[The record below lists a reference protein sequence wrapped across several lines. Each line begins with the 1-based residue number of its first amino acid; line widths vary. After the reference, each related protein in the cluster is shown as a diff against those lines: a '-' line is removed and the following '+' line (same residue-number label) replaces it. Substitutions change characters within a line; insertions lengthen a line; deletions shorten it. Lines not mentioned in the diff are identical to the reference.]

1 MYEILHLLKKCTLPD
16 VSNSMHIIA
25 MTICPVVS
33 KHSTTW
39 CATCT
44 SYTDVGVVLGDQP
57 HPRASCLLRLPR
69 PVGQVVSPSDRDRPP
84 PAPASE
90 PDSDSD
96 LDMEPKPGPS
106 R

>member
-69 PVGQVVSPSDRDRPP
+69 PVGQIVTPPTVTGHRRPQP
-84 PAPASE
+84 VN
-90 PDSDSD
+90 
-96 LDMEPKPGPS
+96 
-106 R
+106 RTRTVT